1 MSSKSRVVAGSLAG
15 AIGLALVLSAGS
27 AQAGLFKRRVATPPA
42 ATTST
47 DVGIKEIQRA
57 LDESRLLDAGRM
69 LDEARLAGVKDP
81 RLNLVSGQLS
91 LKRER
96 YDVALEAFK
105 AAEATPAIR
114 PAALE
119 GEGISLSM
127 LQRSDEALAVL
138 QEAVAADSSAW
149 RAWSALGGEWDKR
162 REWARAE
169 EAYGHALKLSRDAAP
184 ALNNRGYS
192 RLLQGRLDDA
202 VTDLVAALRKDPS
215 LAPARTNL
223 RLAMAMRG
231 EYDQAMAGAGSDN
244 PSAALNNAGFAAMM
258 RGEYDRAIDLFQKS
272 MESKGEFYAR
282 ASANLQVAR
291 SLKAQGLK
299 TPTQ

>member
-1 MSSKSRVVAGSLAG
+1 MSPRSRFVAGSLAG
-15 AIGLALVLSAGS
+15 AIGVALVLAGGS
-27 AQAGLFKRRVATPPA
+27 AQAGLFKRREATA
-42 ATTST
+42 APGASF
-47 DVGIKEIQRA
+47 DVGTKEIQRA

-81 RLNLVSGQLS
+81 RLNLLSGQLS
-91 LKRER
+91 LKRDR

-105 AAEATPAIR
+105 AAEATPTLR

-119 GEGISLSM
+119 GEGIALSM
-127 LQRSDEALAVL
+127 LQRSDEALATL
-138 QEAVAADSSAW
+138 QEAVAADATAW
-149 RAWSALGGEWDKR
+149 RAWNALGGEWDKR
-162 REWARAE
+162 REWPRAE
-169 EAYGHALKLSRDAAP
+169 EAYTHALKLSRDAAP

-192 RLLQGRLDDA
+192 RMLQGRLDEA
-202 VTDLVAALRKDPS
+202 VIDFVAALRKDPA

-258 RGEYDRAIDLFQKS
+258 RGEYDRAIDLFEKS

-299 TPTQ
+299 NPTQ

>member
-1 MSSKSRVVAGSLAG
+1 
-15 AIGLALVLSAGS
+15 
-27 AQAGLFKRRVATPPA
+27 
-42 ATTST
+42 
-47 DVGIKEIQRA
+47 
-57 LDESRLLDAGRM
+57 
-69 LDEARLAGVKDP
+69 
-81 RLNLVSGQLS
+81 
-91 LKRER
+91 
-96 YDVALEAFK
+96 
-105 AAEATPAIR
+105 
-114 PAALE
+114 
-119 GEGISLSM
+119 M

-138 QEAVAADSSAW
+138 QEAVATDSSAW
-149 RAWSALGGEWDKR
+149 RTWNALGGEWDKR
-162 REWARAE
+162 REWTRAE
-169 EAYGHALKLSRDAAP
+169 EAYGHALKLSHDAAP

-202 VTDLVAALRKDPS
+202 VVDLVAALRKDPA